1 MAVRLKQSGKVRTL
15 LLLAFPKPSWKRLS
29 SIAIF
34 IIIKPIFVN
43 VIASLGER
51 AAGSKKRKDL
61 LLSSEDIGALHSV
74 SIQERW
80 ADTR

>member
-1 MAVRLKQSGKVRTL
+1 MFA
-15 LLLAFPKPSWKRLS
+15 
-29 SIAIF
+29 IAIS
-34 IIIKPIFVN
+34 IIIQPIFVN

-74 SIQERW
+74 SIKEIW
-80 ADTR
+80 AETS